1 MFATEEINAKS
12 IGSNGGGSET
22 VLEVGYDPRRKQRLD
37 DLQARQAEVVR
48 ELEEVNLNMST
59 LENQKQMRKSLP
71 QEKEEALGLLYR
83 KKGDLMDESE
93 SIASEI
99 QEIQDYLRELKV
111 VGKISASGTVY
122 PGVKLYIRDVK
133 EDIRTEIK
141 SVTFYLENGF
151 VRQGKYEP
159 VSDDVKRTPDGYSA
173 N

>member
-1 MFATEEINAKS
+1 
-12 IGSNGGGSET
+12 
-22 VLEVGYDPRRKQRLD
+22 
-37 DLQARQAEVVR
+37 
-48 ELEEVNLNMST
+48 MST
-59 LENQKQMRKSLP
+59 LENQKQMRKTLP
-71 QEKEEALGLLYR
+71 QDKEEALGLLYR
-83 KKGDLMDESE
+83 KKGDLMDETD
-93 SIASEI
+93 SIAAEI

-111 VGKISASGTVY
+111 IGKVSASGTVY